1 MEVWLPAGINTRLAV
16 ARIPVAGNMWKKA
29 LHFFVL
35 PSLFVTMGGLAGCAS
50 NQESE
55 GGEVQRR
62 CPDNM
67 TLRCFKRTAETEECT
82 CVEQGKI
89 ERLFEF

>member
-1 MEVWLPAGINTRLAV
+1 MWLPAGRNFRLAV
-16 ARIPVAGNMWKKA
+16 ARIPVAGTMWTKA
-29 LHFFVL
+29 LYFYVL
-35 PSLFVTMGGLAGCAS
+35 LSLFLTIGGLPGCAS
-50 NQESE
+50 NEESE

-62 CPDNM
+62 CPNNM